1 MGGREKRAACLG
13 TAPEQSRLP
22 RHSRVAGRSRENP
35 AGLRLDTLND
45 AKDGACA
52 KFTYTLYSHSCVSE
66 SSTGTE

>member
-35 AGLRLDTLND
+35 AGLRSGMLLEDV
-45 AKDGACA
+45 
-52 KFTYTLYSHSCVSE
+52 F
-66 SSTGTE
+66 